1 MSMNCFFV
9 SVGVFTCVFSLV
21 IKINMIA
28 RSGMLGLLAVVASA
42 ASLTLPCTASARA
55 TSLRTRA
62 STSYMSDGLGEEDK
76 EQQKQRMETELA
88 AKRVAVD
95 SKWAEF
101 YTVPN
106 GPSAPDKRAELKAA
120 AVELESDIEELEKML
135 VELQGGKGSVYL
147 PSCLSFYQP
156 AFPRTVY
163 MHSLCIHLAT
173 VHSPFRVLASQP

>member
-1 MSMNCFFV
+1 
-9 SVGVFTCVFSLV
+9 
-21 IKINMIA
+21 
-28 RSGMLGLLAVVASA
+28 
-42 ASLTLPCTASARA
+42 
-55 TSLRTRA
+55 
-62 STSYMSDGLGEEDK
+62 MSDGLGEEDK

-135 VELQGGKGSVYL
+135 VELQGGQGNVHL
-147 PSCLSFYQP
+147 PSCLSLYQP

-163 MHSLCIHLAT
+163 MHSLCIHLAI
-173 VHSPFRVLASQP
+173 VHSRFRVLASQP